1 MADPLLRQWEMLKL
15 IPREH
20 KTTVKVLQGKLE
32 GLLPIIE
39 TGNESFSFKQSSA
52 TAKER
57 IKSIESS
64 LRASLILE
72 NIGNDTDE

>member
-20 KTTVKVLQGKLE
+20 KTTVKELQGKLE

-39 TGNESFSFKQSSA
+39 TGNESFRFKQSSA
-52 TAKER
+52 TANEP
-57 IKSIESS
+57 IKTRESS
-64 LRASLILE
+64 LRASLVSE
-72 NIGNDTDE
+72 NIENNTYE